1 MITKDGYATVPWG
14 DRFVLIHNGFQISD
28 HKTDE
33 EAIEA
38 LKKHREKNKPKTTKR
53 ASKKTATLPRTTKKT
68 PAKVKTPKKK
78 P

>member
-14 DRFVLIHNGFQISD
+14 HRFVLIHNGFQISD

-38 LKKHREKNKPKTTKR
+38 LKKHREKKKPKPAKR
-53 ASKKTATLPRTTKKT
+53 VSKKTGTAQPTTKKK
-68 PAKVKTPKKK
+68 KVK
-78 P
+78 